1 MIERRERFYQLVPK
15 DLTDSLQS
23 SQLTLPDLSQNP
35 HLQRFAGL
43 VFYFLHGKERSYS
56 EGNIN
61 LQRTTEKVLKNPSL
75 ESKFELPFD
84 TLVHSVEWRTLYL
97 TLEKRAQS
105 LHMLITRELDLIGNP
120 FGFDLEV
127 TSAILEMANY
137 AHEYIV
143 IELSRGS
150 GVEIMPSP
158 TEMFAGVLIDIF
170 EEHRDYP
177 PMTIPNFNKPRPSR
191 FLKKIF
197 PLEVASQMR
206 QLIA

>member
-1 MIERRERFYQLVPK
+1 MIEYRERFYQLVPK
-15 DLTDSLQS
+15 ELTDSLQS
-23 SQLTLPDLSQNP
+23 SQLTLPDLSHNP

-61 LQRTTEKVLKNPSL
+61 LKRTAENVLNKPSP
-75 ESKFELPFD
+75 ESEFDLPFD
-84 TLVHSVEWRTLYL
+84 KLVHSEWRTLYL
-97 TLEKRAQS
+97 TLEKRDRN
-105 LHMLITRELDLIGNP
+105 LHMLITRELNLIGNP

-137 AHEYIV
+137 AHEYMV
-143 IELSRGS
+143 HELSRGS

-158 TEMFAGVLIDIF
+158 TEMFPAVLLDIF
-170 EEHRDYP
+170 EEHRDNP
-177 PMTIPNFNKPRPSR
+177 PMTLPDFNKPRPSR

-197 PLEVASQMR
+197 PLEVAEQIR